1 MTIVQ
6 NWGEDRASRPYA
18 GYHKMRKMGDGGLPI
33 AQGISSAPCVPPPP
47 PAAAVGVPLK
57 VKLCEF

>member
-18 GYHKMRKMGDGGLPI
+18 GYLKMRKMGDGGLPI
-33 AQGISSAPCVPPPP
+33 AQGISSAPCVPPSPRSCGGGSTKSK
-47 PAAAVGVPLK
+47 AV
-57 VKLCEF
+57 